1 MTELELR
8 EKLINKTAEM
18 ADKIESIK
26 DLQKCAEV
34 YSILTK
40 ETWATALTKA
50 FEDAKNPPENSK
62 MFQCSCIA
70 PSDKEDLK

>member
-8 EKLINKTAEM
+8 EKLIDKTAEM

-26 DLQKCAEV
+26 DLHKCAEV

-40 ETWATALTKA
+40 ETWATALMKTFEEAKQPVNDGTIQRAFDGIPPKA
-50 FEDAKNPPENSK
+50 EDSK
-62 MFQCSCIA
+62 
-70 PSDKEDLK
+70 

>member
-1 MTELELR
+1 MSDLELR
-8 EKLINKTAEM
+8 EKLIDKLGEM
-18 ADKIESIK
+18 VEKCESVDALHKLAD
-26 DLQKCAEV
+26 A

-70 PSDKEDLK
+70 PSDMEDSK

>member
-1 MTELELR
+1 MTDLELR
-8 EKLINKTAEM
+8 EKLIDKTAEM
-18 ADKIESIK
+18 TDKIESIK
-26 DLQKCAEV
+26 DLHKCAEV

-70 PSDKEDLK
+70 PSDMEGLK

>member
-34 YSILTK
+34 YGILTK

-62 MFQCSCIA
+62 MFQCGCVAS
-70 PSDKEDLK
+70 SDMEGLK

>member
-1 MTELELR
+1 MTDLELR

-34 YSILTK
+34 YGILTK
-40 ETWATALTKA
+40 ETWATALTRA
-50 FEDAKNPPENSK
+50 LEDAKNPSENSK

-70 PSDKEDLK
+70 PSDMEDSK

>member
-18 ADKIESIK
+18 TDKIESIK

-50 FEDAKNPPENSK
+50 FEDVKNPTENSK
-62 MFQCSCIA
+62 TFQCGCIA
-70 PSDKEDLK
+70 SSDMEDSK